1 MVDDFFCVPNKN
13 RGLNGRKD
21 DFPWSCQQQIGGT
34 MVECSNDLHQWH
46 MVHLTC
52 VSLTSVPSGK
62 WYCSTDCTKLVNSA
76 RLVKNRKRGKKNTSR
91 AKDAVESDLSKD
103 GKKEYSRIILW
114 RGLLQLVIRD
124 AIREN
129 DEPRMLSHWRL
140 NMPHFMQWKH
150 PKYLILRARLLRYPR
165 VG

>member
-1 MVDDFFCVPNKN
+1 MS
-13 RGLNGRKD
+13 RGSTEDSIEEKD
-21 DFPWSCQQQIGGT
+21 DFPWCCQEQIGGT
-34 MVECSNDLHQWH
+34 MVECSNDNCTNGTWFQ
-46 MVHLTC
+46 LTC

-76 RLVKNRKRGKKNTSR
+76 RLVKNRKRGKKNMSR

-114 RGLLQLVIRD
+114 RGLLRLVIRD

-129 DEPRMLSHWRL
+129 DGPRMLSHWRL
-140 NMPHFMQWKH
+140 DMPHFMQWKH
-150 PKYLILRARLLRYPR
+150 PKYSILSARLLCYPR
-165 VG
+165 VR